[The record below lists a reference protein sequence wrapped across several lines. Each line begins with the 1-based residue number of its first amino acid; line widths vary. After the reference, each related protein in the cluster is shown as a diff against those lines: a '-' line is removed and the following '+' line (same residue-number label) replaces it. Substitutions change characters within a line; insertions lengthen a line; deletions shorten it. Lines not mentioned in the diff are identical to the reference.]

1 LTSKFSILSIA
12 LVVSSIVLFMA
23 DLALGSVHIPLTSI
37 IDILLGNEAEK
48 ESWNIILLSSRLPR
62 AIAAILAGSALAVS
76 GLQMQTL
83 FRNPLAGPY
92 ILGISSGAGLGV
104 AIFIMGFSVLGI
116 SLSSSVWFANYGIVI
131 SAILGAI
138 LVLLLLM
145 AAIAKLKDI
154 MTVLI
159 LGIMIGSIATAF
171 ISILEYFSQE
181 DSLKSFVLWTMG
193 DLSSVAP
200 DSLKM
205 LFFIVMIRLVAAF
218 AISKQLNAYLLGEDY
233 AQSLGTNVNV
243 TRYLVILVTALLAGS
258 ITAFCGPI
266 GFVGIIT
273 PHIARMFL
281 KSANHFYL
289 VPLCVLLGI
298 NIMLLADIIAQL
310 PGSDKT
316 FPINAVTSLIGIP
329 FIFWIIFKNKKIAA
343 LN

>member
-1 LTSKFSILSIA
+1 M
-12 LVVSSIVLFMA
+12 LFMA
-23 DLALGSVHIPLTSI
+23 DLALGSVHIPFTSI

-104 AIFIMGFSVLGI
+104 AVFIMGFSVLGI

-131 SAILGAI
+131 SAILVAV

-181 DSLKSFVLWTMG
+181 DSLKSFIG
-193 DLSSVAP
+193 
-200 DSLKM
+200 
-205 LFFIVMIRLVAAF
+205 LVAAF
-218 AISKQLNAYLLGEDY
+218 TISKQLNAYLLGEDY

-273 PHIARMFL
+273 PHIARMFF
-281 KSANHFYL
+281 KSANHFY
-289 VPLCVLLGI
+289 
-298 NIMLLADIIAQL
+298 
-310 PGSDKT
+310 
-316 FPINAVTSLIGIP
+316 F
-329 FIFWIIFKNKKIAA
+329 
-343 LN
+343 

>member
-1 LTSKFSILSIA
+1 M
-12 LVVSSIVLFMA
+12 LFMA
-23 DLALGSVHIPLTSI
+23 DLALGSVYIPLPSI
-37 IDILLGNEAEK
+37 VDILLGNEAEK

-104 AIFIMGFSVLGI
+104 AVFIMGFSVLGI

-131 SAILGAI
+131 SAILGAV

-205 LFFIVMIRLVAAF
+205 LFFIVMIGLVAAF
-218 AISKQLNAYLLGEDY
+218 TISKQLNAYLLGEDY

-273 PHIARMFL
+273 PHIARMFF

-329 FIFWIIFKNKKIAA
+329 FIFWIIFRNKKIAA

>member
-1 LTSKFSILSIA
+1 
-12 LVVSSIVLFMA
+12 MA
-23 DLALGSVHIPLTSI
+23 DLALGSVHIPFTSI

-104 AIFIMGFSVLGI
+104 AVFIMGFSVLGI

-131 SAILGAI
+131 SAILGAV

-205 LFFIVMIRLVAAF
+205 LFFIVMIGLVAAF
-218 AISKQLNAYLLGEDY
+218 TISKQLNAYLLGEDY

-273 PHIARMFL
+273 PHIARMFF
-281 KSANHFYL
+281 KSANHFY
-289 VPLCVLLGI
+289 
-298 NIMLLADIIAQL
+298 
-310 PGSDKT
+310 
-316 FPINAVTSLIGIP
+316 F
-329 FIFWIIFKNKKIAA
+329 
-343 LN
+343 

>member
-1 LTSKFSILSIA
+1 M
-12 LVVSSIVLFMA
+12 LFMA

-205 LFFIVMIRLVAAF
+205 LFFIVMIGLVAAF